1 MRSALLRRLSR
12 AVLASSSPSISFT
25 SSCYCRSYAVSA
37 PLVEDE
43 AQNQSL
49 RGLGVSYGLNW
60 ALAARGV
67 IIKDKSF
74 HNLQKSELQKKG
86 AITVE
91 HLATVPLYVRG
102 CTSGGGPEISN
113 AQFGKILKQVTSHI
127 SSVSDVFVQDG
138 VIGSSPKCDVKVRVI
153 SDNPSAML
161 SLSNILW
168 ETPSRA
174 ISHDSCPL
182 TVYIASSIS
191 SSAMDFLRIG
201 SQASNGF
208 AAADVERSSLIICG
222 KAFADATAV
231 KNALAALAAPVI
243 FAREGLP
250 LSARLLVSGDSVILL
265 FAPEDTIKKCAEL
278 FKSLVS
284 VDTGVILSSH
294 GTAPF
299 FQTKDSAASN
309 LLKKPSS
316 VIFATADSTGVFPLI
331 SKLSPGQA
339 AYHFLAG
346 YQEGKFVP
354 AYIKGP
360 SPIDLLELAKALFLE
375 LIENEIPSFLINVS
389 DSGEHITGK
398 EYMELVESTFSGKL
412 SDSKPNA
419 SDAKVANLKGRYKS
433 FLSRKFHYLPEEF
446 FF

>member
-74 HNLQKSELQKKG
+74 HNLQKSELQKK
-86 AITVE
+86 E

-354 AYIKGP
+354 AYIQGP

-419 SDAKVANLKGRYKS
+419 SDAKGNHISTS
-433 FLSRKFHYLPEEF
+433 FLPINATNLDSINGQCQHIA
-446 FF
+446 